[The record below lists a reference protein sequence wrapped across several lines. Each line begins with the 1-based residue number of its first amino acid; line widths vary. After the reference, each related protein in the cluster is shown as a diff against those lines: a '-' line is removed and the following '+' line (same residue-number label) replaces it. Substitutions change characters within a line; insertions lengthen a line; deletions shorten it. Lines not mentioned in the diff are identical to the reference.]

1 MTAVVAL
8 PLLAAAMLLSAP
20 LASGATERA
29 GDDRE
34 PAPDWPVAWEWV
46 WLLPAALALLAG
58 GG

>member
-1 MTAVVAL
+1 MTTAAAL

-20 LASGATERA
+20 LAPGAADPA
-29 GDDRE
+29 GDGRE
-34 PAPDWPVAWEWV
+34 PAPDWPAAWEWV